1 MAGDNCCRNY
11 RVINSIW
18 ILSHGVTLI
27 FFIKSLNRLLR
38 IWNKADSYL
47 PVASYLCAMAAI
59 NYSVLDL
66 ATVMEGH
73 TIADSF
79 NYSVTNAQQAEALG
93 YTRYW
98 FAEHHNMVS
107 VASSATSLLIGHIA
121 AHTSTIRVGSGGI
134 MLPNHSPLVV
144 AEQFGTLETLYP
156 GRIDLGL
163 GRAPGSDQAT
173 ALAIRGE
180 NMNAAFHFPQDV
192 ASLHHYFAG
201 DHPNGVSAVPGEGL
215 DIPVWILGSS
225 LDSAKLAA
233 ARGLPYAFA
242 SHFAPAYFLQ
252 AIELYRKTFKP
263 SRHLPEPYVLAC
275 VNVVAADTDA
285 EAQYLATSLQQLF
298 KGIIT
303 GRRQPLP
310 APVESMD
317 GIWSAAERE
326 AAMQMLAYSFFGS
339 KTTLQTQLKDFISR
353 TGINELMATS
363 HIYSQEA
370 RLKSYRLLAEALNA

>member
-1 MAGDNCCRNY
+1 MA
-11 RVINSIW
+11 S
-18 ILSHGVTLI
+18 
-27 FFIKSLNRLLR
+27 
-38 IWNKADSYL
+38 
-47 PVASYLCAMAAI
+47 I

-66 ATVMEGH
+66 ATVLEGH

-79 NYSVTNAQQAEALG
+79 QGCVVNARQAEALG

-98 FAEHHNMVS
+98 FAEHHNMIN
-107 VASSATSLLIGHIA
+107 VASSATSLLIGHVA
-121 AHTSTIRVGSGGI
+121 AHTTSIRVGSGGI

-163 GRAPGSDQAT
+163 GRAPGSDQTT
-173 ALAIRGE
+173 AFAIRGE

-192 ASLHHYFAG
+192 ESLQHYFAG
-201 DHPNGVSAVPGEGL
+201 DHPNGVSAIPGEGL
-215 DIPVWILGSS
+215 DIPIWILGSS
-225 LDSAKLAA
+225 LDSARLAA
-233 ARGLPYAFA
+233 AKGLPYAFA

-252 AIELYRKTFKP
+252 AIDLYRKAFKP
-263 SRHLPEPYVLAC
+263 SRHLQEPYVMAC
-275 VNVVAADTDA
+275 VNVVAADSDA

-298 KGIIT
+298 RGIIT
-303 GRRQPLP
+303 GKRQLLP
-310 APVESMD
+310 PPVENID
-317 GIWSAAERE
+317 DIWSQPERE

-339 KTTLQTQLKDFISR
+339 KATVEAQLKDFIKR

>member
-1 MAGDNCCRNY
+1 MA
-11 RVINSIW
+11 S
-18 ILSHGVTLI
+18 
-27 FFIKSLNRLLR
+27 
-38 IWNKADSYL
+38 
-47 PVASYLCAMAAI
+47 I

-66 ATVMEGH
+66 ATVLEGH

-79 NYSVTNAQQAEALG
+79 QGCVVNARQAEALG

-98 FAEHHNMVS
+98 FAEHHNMIN
-107 VASSATSLLIGHIA
+107 VASSATSLLIGHVA
-121 AHTSTIRVGSGGI
+121 AHTTSIRVGSGGI

-163 GRAPGSDQAT
+163 GRAPGSDQTT
-173 ALAIRGE
+173 AFAIRGE

-192 ASLHHYFAG
+192 ESLQHYFAG
-201 DHPNGVSAVPGEGL
+201 DHPNGVSAIPGEGL
-215 DIPVWILGSS
+215 DIPIWILGSS
-225 LDSAKLAA
+225 LDSARLAA
-233 ARGLPYAFA
+233 AKGLPYAFA
-242 SHFAPAYFLQ
+242 SHFAPTYFLQ
-252 AIELYRKTFKP
+252 AIDLYRKAFKP
-263 SRHLPEPYVLAC
+263 SRHLQEPYVMAC
-275 VNVVAADTDA
+275 VNVVAADSDA

-298 KGIIT
+298 RGIIT
-303 GRRQPLP
+303 GKRQLLP
-310 APVESMD
+310 PPVENID
-317 GIWSAAERE
+317 DIWSQPERE

-339 KTTLQTQLKDFISR
+339 KATVEAQLKDFIKR

>member
-1 MAGDNCCRNY
+1 MA
-11 RVINSIW
+11 V
-18 ILSHGVTLI
+18 
-27 FFIKSLNRLLR
+27 
-38 IWNKADSYL
+38 
-47 PVASYLCAMAAI
+47 I

-66 ATVMEGH
+66 ATVIEAH

-79 NYSVTNAQQAEALG
+79 NYSVVNAQQAEALG

-121 AHTSTIRVGSGGI
+121 AHTSSIRVGSGGI

-192 ASLHHYFAG
+192 ESLQHYFAG
-201 DHPNGVSAVPGEGL
+201 DHPNGVSAVPGKGL
-215 DIPVWILGSS
+215 DIPIWILGSS
-225 LDSAKLAA
+225 LDSARLAA
-233 ARGLPYAFA
+233 AKGLPYAFA
-242 SHFAPAYFLQ
+242 SHFAPTYFLQ
-252 AIELYRKTFKP
+252 AIDLYRKLFKP
-263 SRHLPEPYVLAC
+263 SRHLSDPYVIAC

-298 KGIIT
+298 RGIIT

-310 APVESMD
+310 PPVESME
-317 GIWSAAERE
+317 GIWSAAEQE
-326 AAMQMLAYSFFGS
+326 AAMQMLVYSFFGS
-339 KTTLQTQLKDFISR
+339 KATVQAQLNDFIKR

-370 RLKSYRLLAEALNA
+370 RLKSYRLLSEALNA